1 MASYTETERL
11 EEIEAIEVLLE
22 NLTKSYTGDPIL
34 LVELKEFLLNITDKD
49 KAIIYL
55 RLFGFSIEDISKE
68 LGITK
73 EMVKKRLK
81 KIKKKLTSYID
92 L

>member
-22 NLTKSYTGDPIL
+22 NLTETYTGDPIL
-34 LVELKEFLLNITDKD
+34 LVQMKEFIESLNPKH
-49 KAIIYL
+49 KIILYL

-68 LGITK
+68 LGIREDTIR
-73 EMVKKRLK
+73 KRLESIRK
-81 KIKKKLTSYID
+81 KSRSYV
-92 L
+92 